1 MRLFMASLFLT
12 ASLLAPCA
20 HAREKIK
27 VVSSIKPLSGLT
39 RAIGREYVT
48 VETILSTNNSEHVY
62 QLKPQDMANIESA
75 DLIFWVGPALE
86 TYLKKPLKNSK
97 SKNIFSLINIPNLI
111 TYKTRQGL
119 EWPDSHNHKHEHDAL
134 DAHIWLDPNNA
145 LTIITF
151 ITKKLSEIDPTHAKN
166 YEHNAHELSDKI
178 IAFDKKTISELSQG
192 QNKNFLVFH
201 DGYQYFEKHYHLKAA
216 GAISLGHDQ
225 GLTPKNIEKI
235 LTMVNKNQVSCL
247 FIEPGQEA
255 PIIEKIAR
263 EKHIY
268 LGQLDPMGS
277 LLPDDQ
283 NHYLNMLEKM
293 KDSFRAC
300 FTYKPEGDTQ

>member
-1 MRLFMASLFLT
+1 MRLFMTSLFFS
-12 ASLLAPCA
+12 ALLLGPCA
-20 HAREKIK
+20 YGDEKIK

-39 RAIGREYVT
+39 RAIGGEHIE

-62 QLKPQDMANIESA
+62 QLKPQDMANIASA

-97 SKNIFSLINIPNLI
+97 SKNIFSLIDIPNLI

-119 EWPDSHNHKHEHDAL
+119 EWSDSHNHKHEHDAL

-151 ITKKLSEIDPTHAKN
+151 ITKKLAEIDPTHAAN
-166 YEHNAHELSDKI
+166 YEQNAHKLSNKI
-178 IAFDKKTISELSQG
+178 IAFDKKAVSDLSHG

-201 DGYQYFEKHYHLKAA
+201 DGYQYFERHYHLKAT

-235 LTMVNKNQVSCL
+235 LTMVKKNQVSCL

-263 EKHIY
+263 ENHIY

-277 LLPDDQ
+277 LLADDE

-293 KDSFRAC
+293 KDSFNAC
-300 FTYKPEGDTQ
+300 FTYKSKGDTQ